1 MTMSVNNDRFQTK
14 TASGNPISTV
24 MSIWLNSTVFKQS
37 KRKDHAKRTYCFPS
51 WSCVSTYELF
61 ECIAKGTAST
71 SAIFFYRSA
80 YELSRQSIWKKL
92 EKFNKVYDDNLVSD
106 VKAWIVFMTSES
118 TVFCKANGNQ
128 LLK

>member
-1 MTMSVNNDRFQTK
+1 MTMSVNNGGFQTK
-14 TASGNPISTV
+14 MASSNPISTV

-51 WSCVSTYELF
+51 WSCVSTCELF
-61 ECIAKGTAST
+61 ECIAKGTASI
-71 SAIFFYRSA
+71 SAIFFHRKEVPMNY
-80 YELSRQSIWKKL
+80 QSIWKKL

-106 VKAWIVFMTSES
+106 VKAWIAFMTSES